1 LLLETLVGLF
11 FYYRMLQL
19 IKLKGEIKM
28 KIGEKIAKA
37 RIDINLT
44 QDQLAELLEV
54 TRQTISKW
62 ESDLTFPETAKIAR
76 LAEVLKVS
84 CDYLLRDDKSVT
96 NEVSMQSSNSYD
108 VDWTKLYPILGQ
120 YQSTVDCKQ
129 YHSIFT
135 DMIKEMMT
143 TYDYSLE
150 DTILVLKDLLYLD
163 IPKEEK

>member
-1 LLLETLVGLF
+1 
-11 FYYRMLQL
+11 MLQL
-19 IKLKGEIKM
+19 NIKLKGEIKI

-37 RIDINLT
+37 RKDINLT

-150 DTILVLKDLLYLD
+150 DTILVLKDLLYKAYLD

>member
-1 LLLETLVGLF
+1 
-11 FYYRMLQL
+11 MLQL
-19 IKLKGEIKM
+19 NIKLKGEIKI

-37 RIDINLT
+37 RKDINLT

-108 VDWTKLYPILGQ
+108 VDWTKLYPILGN

-150 DTILVLKDLLYLD
+150 DTILVLKDLLYKAYLD